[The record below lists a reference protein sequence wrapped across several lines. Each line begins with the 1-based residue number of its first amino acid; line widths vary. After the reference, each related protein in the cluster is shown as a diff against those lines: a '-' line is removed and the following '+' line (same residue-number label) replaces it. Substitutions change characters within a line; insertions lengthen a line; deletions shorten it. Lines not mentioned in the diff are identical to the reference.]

1 MQEVGEQTDALI
13 ARNRILAELAS
24 VTDLE
29 TAQSLWR
36 AMSRYHWKAR
46 DERLTG
52 ERTGQPLPTRAGLLE
67 TREEGMG

>member
-1 MQEVGEQTDALI
+1 MEVGGTDAI
-13 ARNRILAELAS
+13 VARDRLLAEL
-24 VTDLE
+24 VGCEDVE
-29 TAQSLWR
+29 TGRALWR
-36 AMSRYHWKAR
+36 AAARYNQKAR